1 VTDATTASPESGG
14 PSFGAQ
20 VALLAAARLSTVAAF
35 FGVSVVGARLLDP
48 ATLGSAAV
56 GQTVGMIAGL
66 VANAGINIS
75 TIYFLQQRPDE
86 RPSLVRNLVAIGIGA
101 AATSILVV
109 LLAAPLIF
117 GLVLEG
123 ADWPLLAAAAAM
135 GATMIAFEFSGALL
149 LGLGRPGRFTMLE
162 LARGWGSLIG
172 VGLLLAGPLRTDAG
186 LVTGLAL
193 GYAAAAVMG
202 LGWTRRSG
210 LSLAPR
216 ADREFTRTA
225 LGFGLR
231 GQIGNVFQFLGVR
244 LDLLLVPALLDLRS
258 AGVYFVAV
266 RVSDVV
272 GQAATAASSL
282 VFPRVAALADQRQ
295 TTLTER
301 VTRLTIWIVAG
312 TAIVLAIAGELI
324 LRVAFGDEYVGG
336 AVVLPILLLAVLPLS
351 VGRILAAD
359 LKGRGRPELVSIGAL
374 AAVSA
379 TFVFQLAL
387 IPLLGLRG
395 AGLAAVLAHASSAIV
410 LLAAYRSVTGGRL
423 TALVPR
429 PSDLTGLVATARS
442 LRGSGREAA

>member
-1 VTDATTASPESGG
+1 VTAATGDSAG
-14 PSFGAQ
+14 PRFGAQ
-20 VALLAAARLSTVAAF
+20 VALLAAARLSSVAAF
-35 FGVSVVGARLLDP
+35 FAVSVVGARLLAP
-48 ATLGSAAV
+48 EALGSAAV

-66 VANAGINIS
+66 IANAGINIS
-75 TIYFLQQRPDE
+75 TIYFLQQRPAQ
-86 RPSLVRNLVAIGIGA
+86 RPSLVRNLVAIAIGA
-101 AATSILVV
+101 GATAVLVV
-109 LLAAPLIF
+109 LLAAPIVF
-117 GLVLEG
+117 GLVLDR
-123 ADWPLLAAAAAM
+123 ADWALLAAAAAM

-149 LGLGRPGRFTMLE
+149 LGLERPGRFTMLE
-162 LARGWGSLIG
+162 LVRGWGSLAG
-172 VGLLLAGPLRTDAG
+172 VALLLIGPLRTDAG

-216 ADREFTRTA
+216 ADPEFTRTA

-282 VFPRVAALADQRQ
+282 VFPRVAALSDRRQ

-301 VTRLTIWIVAG
+301 VTRLTLWLVAG
-312 TAIVLAIAGELI
+312 TAIVLALLGEII
-324 LRVAFGDEYVGG
+324 LRVAFGEEYVGG

-359 LKGRGRPELVSIGAL
+359 LKGRGRPELVSIAAL
-374 AAVSA
+374 AAVTA
-379 TFVFQLAL
+379 TFAFQLAL

-395 AGLAAVLAHASSAIV
+395 AGLAAVLAHASSAVI
-410 LLAAYRSVTGGRL
+410 LLVAYRSVTGARL
-423 TALVPR
+423 SALVPR
-429 PSDLTGLVATARS
+429 PSDLGELATMARS
-442 LRGSGREAA
+442 ARGPGDAAT